1 MKAAILTDTPGRLDI
16 TEVVID
22 KPTAREVL
30 IGTVGSGLCHS
41 DLHLIDGELTGF
53 PTLLGHETAG
63 VVELVG
69 EDVTYVRPGDHVITF
84 FAQFCGECEFCL
96 KGQPV
101 LCAHSPGARPAGSV
115 PRLTLPGGERVEQF
129 ANLGGFAEQMLVHE
143 HAVVK
148 IDNDYPFDRAA
159 IIGCGVASGMGA
171 VFNTAAVRPGSP
183 VAVVGCGGVGLS
195 AIQGAVVAGA
205 RRIIA
210 VDSQPAK
217 FDLARALG
225 ATDCVD
231 ASAGDAVGQV
241 MDLTNGGV
249 DYSFE
254 AIGLKATVEQCF
266 EMLRPGGVATLI
278 GIAIGQRAE
287 FDVTMLL
294 FGERKVQGSAMG
306 SNRFRTDL
314 PNFIELDQRG
324 RIDLGAMIDEHIALG
339 QINEGYEAMRRGA
352 INGRKVIMFA

>member
-1 MKAAILTDTPGRLDI
+1 
-16 TEVVID
+16 
-22 KPTAREVL
+22 
-30 IGTVGSGLCHS
+30 
-41 DLHLIDGELTGF
+41 
-53 PTLLGHETAG
+53 
-63 VVELVG
+63 
-69 EDVTYVRPGDHVITF
+69 
-84 FAQFCGECEFCL
+84 
-96 KGQPV
+96 
-101 LCAHSPGARPAGSV
+101 
-115 PRLTLPGGERVEQF
+115 
-129 ANLGGFAEQMLVHE
+129 
-143 HAVVK
+143 
-148 IDNDYPFDRAA
+148 
-159 IIGCGVASGMGA
+159 
-171 VFNTAAVRPGSP
+171 
-183 VAVVGCGGVGLS
+183 VGCGGVGLS

-241 MDLTNGGV
+241 MELTSGGV

-352 INGRKVIMFA
+352 INGRKVIMFG